1 MGKNVEWRGGKKN
14 EVKLIRKC
22 NPHLQG
28 RGPFILG

>member
-1 MGKNVEWRGGKKN
+1 MGKNVEWRGGKN

-22 NPHLQG
+22 NPRLQG